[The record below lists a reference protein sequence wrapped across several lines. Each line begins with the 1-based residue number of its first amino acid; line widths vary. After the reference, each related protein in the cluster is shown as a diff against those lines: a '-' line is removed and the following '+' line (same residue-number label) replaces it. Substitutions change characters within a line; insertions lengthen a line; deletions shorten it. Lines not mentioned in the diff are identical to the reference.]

1 MADNTYNNEN
11 RESVAEQIVNGEVSL
26 FVLSSLFFPRFF
38 AVKCSQ
44 KAAVQISTSSA

>member
-26 FVLSSLFFPRFF
+26 SVFSRLFFPFF
-38 AVKCSQ
+38 RCKLLT
-44 KAAVQISTSSA
+44 KAAAQISTSSA